1 MSEIIFLVEDDK
13 EGGFIAKALS
23 ASIYTQADTIE
34 ELRVNIKDAVSCH
47 FDCDENKPKIIRLHF
62 DHDEVMAA

>member
-1 MSEIIFLVEDDK
+1 MSEIIFLVEDDE

-23 ASIYTQADTIE
+23 ESIYTQADTIE

-47 FDCDENKPKIIRLHF
+47 FSMRKII
-62 DHDEVMAA
+62 D

>member
-1 MSEIIFLVEDDK
+1 MSEIIFLVEDDE
-13 EGGFIAKALS
+13 EGGFIAKTLS

-47 FDCDENKPKIIRLHF
+47 FENNTNHSKLVHLYF
-62 DHDEVMAA
+62 

>member
-1 MSEIIFLVEDDK
+1 MSEIIFLVEDDE

-34 ELRVNIKDAVSCH
+34 ELRVNIKDAVSCN
-47 FDCDENKPKIIRLHF
+47 FENNTNHSKLVHLYF
-62 DHDEVMAA
+62 

>member
-1 MSEIIFLVEDDK
+1 MSEIIFLVEDDE

-34 ELRVNIKDAVSCH
+34 ALHVNIKDAVSRH
-47 FDCDENKPKIIRLHF
+47 FENNTNHSKLVHLYF
-62 DHDEVMAA
+62 